1 MSTAEGGPPTAD
13 RSWTPL
19 YVAVGGFLAVSVLLL
34 LLGRL
39 ALDAQLGLARQEFE
53 PGAGWIGQWVR
64 WDANWYFHIARDGYG
79 FRSGGQD
86 AAAFWPAYPMAIR
99 ALSALTDDE
108 YDAGLLITWTC
119 GLAYLAMVGV
129 WCRGRLAGPAAVA
142 SVVTVL
148 LLPYGWY
155 LHWSVYSDALFAACA
170 LGAFLL
176 LERDMPLAAGL
187 LGAVAAADRPVGLA
201 VFAGL
206 ALLTAERRDALVPVL
221 APRGSGRLRRAA
233 AWLRVPRSVRWRR
246 LRPRDAWVLVSMAGA
261 VAYAVYLWRT
271 RGDPFAFAAAQEGW
285 DQAPGPRSWFKVAV
299 VDRLRAGVVDRETVG
314 MLFQGVLALGAIA
327 CLPRVVRRFGWG
339 YGAFCA
345 VVVIVPTVASKD
357 FHGLG
362 RYLLPAFPIAAVVGE
377 WLAARPLPVR
387 LAVWGASA
395 SVAAFWAYSYAR
407 GAYVA

>member
-1 MSTAEGGPPTAD
+1 MSEAEEGPPESEA
-13 RSWTPL
+13 SWAPL
-19 YVAVGGFLAVSVLLL
+19 LVAVGGFVAVSLLLL

-39 ALDAQLGLARQEFE
+39 ALDAQLGVARQEFE

-64 WDANWYFHIARDGYG
+64 WDANWYFHIARDGYD
-79 FRSGGQD
+79 FRSGIQE
-86 AAAFWPAYPMAIR
+86 AVAFWPAYPMAIR
-99 ALSALTDDE
+99 ALSVLTNDE

-119 GLAYLAMVGV
+119 GLAYLSMVAV
-129 WCRGRLAGPAAVA
+129 WCGRRLDAPAAIA
-142 SVVTVL
+142 TVITL
-148 LLPYGWY
+148 LVLPYGWF

-170 LGAFLL
+170 IGAFLL

-201 VFAGL
+201 VIAGL
-206 ALLTAERRDALVPVL
+206 VLLTAERRDALVAL
-221 APRGSGRLRRAA
+221 EAPTGSGPLRRAA

-246 LRPRDAWVLVSMAGA
+246 FRPRDAWVLLSAAGTL
-261 VAYAVYLWRT
+261 AYVLFLWRT
-271 RGDPFAFAAAQEGW
+271 RGDPFAFATAQEAWG
-285 DQAPGPRSWFKVAV
+285 QPPGPRSWLKLAV

-314 MLFQGVLALGAIA
+314 MLFQGALAVGAIA

-345 VVVIVPTVASKD
+345 VVVCVPVVASKD

-377 WLAARPLPVR
+377 WLAARPVPVR